1 MEWQLEQT
9 DHRPEPVE
17 ISGKTVIQR
26 RNIRETEAMD
36 PDGNARTAY
45 ESEMRFITAEE
56 YIYQLQGEN
65 QSLSATVD
73 GILSE
78 IIPGLFV

>member
-17 ISGKTVIQR
+17 ISGKTVTQR
-26 RNIRETEAMD
+26 RNIREIEVTD
-36 PDGNARTAY
+36 PDGNTRTAY

-56 YIYQLQGEN
+56 YIYQLQVEN
-65 QSLSATVD
+65 QSLSDTVD
-73 GILSE
+73 GILSD
-78 IIPGLFV
+78 IIPSLFG